1 MSTLVLL
8 PLIVFALMI
17 RTLFFEPFNIPAGS
31 MAPTLI
37 VGDYIFVDKTAYG
50 YSRYSLPLAPPLF
63 SGRIFARAPERG
75 DVVVF
80 ALPTD
85 PSVDYVKRIVGL
97 PGDRIQIKQ
106 GRLYLND
113 EPMPRRLVGDHEYRL
128 SNGVA
133 RLTEY
138 VETLPSLSDRAGISH
153 AILKAGD
160 DGPLDN
166 TQVYTVPAKHY
177 FTLGDNRD
185 NSQDSRI
192 LSTVGYIP
200 EENLIGRAAF
210 IYYSAEEGERSGRM
224 LKAIH

>member
-8 PLIVFALMI
+8 PLILFALMVK
-17 RTLFFEPFNIPAGS
+17 TLFFEPFNIPAGS

-37 VGDYIFVDKTAYG
+37 VGDYFFVDKTAYG

-63 SGRIFARAPERG
+63 SGRIFARAPDRG

-80 ALPTD
+80 VLPTD

-113 EPMPRRLVGDHEYRL
+113 QKMPRSLVGDYDDHRE
-128 SNGVA
+128 SGVL

-138 VETLPSLSDRAGISH
+138 AETLPRRDGRTAVPH
-153 AILKAGD
+153 AIIKAGD

-166 TQVYTVPAKHY
+166 TEVYTVPAKHY
-177 FTLGDNRD
+177 FALGDNRD
-185 NSQDSRI
+185 NSRDSRD
-192 LSTVGYIP
+192 LSAVGYVP
-200 EENLIGRAAF
+200 EENLIGRAMF
-210 IYYSAEEGERSGRM
+210 IYYSAEENERSGRA